1 MKREF
6 TPFDNSQGHE
16 QPHPEQTPTP
26 QNWSRSP
33 VNAQPNI
40 PHGPIAQPQE
50 GPSPQMPRRPGGS
63 GLLSNWKSAQL
74 QQGQQPNPA
83 PGVVTPA
90 LPLPPQPR
98 PQGPITNPAH
108 NQQNLQ
114 SFMAAP
120 ISPHQSGVNALP
132 ALFNGTNGS
141 NGANGQSVPLPQG
154 PHTQNVAPFQRQPQN
169 PELQP
174 GNALPFTAQQ
184 PGNGQAAAPFNPN
197 SPPFASGQQRQ
208 PYQFPG
214 TQPTPGQANQQG
226 QPNQP
231 FGPQPVV
238 PGQPQNPWQQ
248 GQMRQMGPMGPTNGG
263 LPPGMTR
270 PGGNGPGG
278 GQGGNGGKKN
288 SRKKKRRFPIWARVV
303 VAVLAVLIVAASS
316 GFIYYQVNFAGAV
329 NGITNKQ
336 VSRIN
341 GEENPNAN
349 RDPNNV
355 LSGGRL
361 NILLLGSDTDQ
372 KFAGVFLSQTDIVV
386 TIDPTTGSVAML
398 SIPRDTWLHA
408 AESNGNDNGMMKL
421 DQTYGRGGIANT
433 RATIEQDFGIP
444 INYYAWVGLNGF
456 IKVIDTVGGID
467 VDVLHPI
474 TDDNYPDDV
483 GNKDVYAYKRLDLAP
498 GPQHLDGPTALE
510 YVRSRHA
517 DLVGDFGRSARQQQ
531 VLSQLKTK
539 LQNPGI
545 IGQLPTLAN
554 DLNGYVTTDMALPQV
569 FQLMNFARTINQSTI
584 KQVILDGSY
593 SRTVNSYQTSYGPQD
608 IVVLNCS
615 TVQPLI
621 TQLFALG
628 NKAQCNTGI
637 SYNGTAQ
644 PVASVSHP
652 SLQAIATT
660 SASPISTANASNTT
674 DLWQTFSQMASLSK
688 LSMTNGYNGLF
699 GLRSLLDLL
708 CFVTF
713 ESPIG
718 LQV

>member
-1 MKREF
+1 VKREF

-16 QPHPEQTPTP
+16 QPQPEQTPMS

-50 GPSPQMPRRPGGS
+50 GPPPQMPRRPGGS
-63 GLLSNWKSAQL
+63 GLLSNWKSVQN
-74 QQGQQPNPA
+74 QQGQQEQQPNPA
-83 PGVVTPA
+83 PNMIAPA
-90 LPLPPQPR
+90 MPAR
-98 PQGPITNPAH
+98 PQGPITDPSH
-108 NQQNLQ
+108 NQQNIQ

-132 ALFNGTNGS
+132 SLF
-141 NGANGQSVPLPQG
+141 NGANGPNEPNGLPVHPQQG
-154 PHTQNVAPFQRQPQN
+154 PYTQNVPPFQQQPQRQG
-169 PELQP
+169 PQP
-174 GNALPFTAQQ
+174 ANALPFTAQQ
-184 PGNGQAAAPFNPN
+184 SGNGQAASPFNPN
-197 SPPFASGQQRQ
+197 SSPFASGQQRQ
-208 PYQFPG
+208 PYQFPSA
-214 TQPTPGQANQQG
+214 QPPGQSNQPG

-231 FGPQPVV
+231 NQPFEPQPM

-248 GQMRQMGPMGPTNGG
+248 GQVRQMVPMGPTNGG
-263 LPPGMTR
+263 VPPGMTR
-270 PGGNGPGG
+270 PGG
-278 GQGGNGGKKN
+278 GQGGNGDKKN

-303 VAVLAVLIVAASS
+303 VAMLAVLIVAASS
-316 GFIYYQVNFAGAV
+316 GFIYYQINFAGAI

-336 VSRIN
+336 VSRIS

-386 TIDPTTGSVAML
+386 TIDPATNSVAML

-408 AESNGNDNGMMKL
+408 AESNGADNGMMKL

-444 INYYAWVGLNGF
+444 INYYAWVGLDGF

-531 VLSQLKTK
+531 ILSQLKTK

-593 SRTVNSYQTSYGPQD
+593 SRTVNNYSTSYGPQD
-608 IVVLNCS
+608 IVVLNCT
-615 TVQPLI
+615 TVQPLMA
-621 TQLFALG
+621 QLFALG

-637 SYNGTAQ
+637 SYNGTPQ
-644 PVASVSHP
+644 PVASVSQP
-652 SLQAIATT
+652 LPQAIATT
-660 SASPISTANASNTT
+660 SASPVSTANTSNTT

-688 LSMTNGYNGLF
+688 LSMNNGYNGLF

>member
-6 TPFDNSQGHE
+6 TPLDNSQGNE
-16 QPHPEQTPTP
+16 QPQPEQAPLS
-26 QNWSRSP
+26 QAWSRSP
-33 VNAQPNI
+33 SNAQPDM
-40 PHGPIAQPQE
+40 PHGPIAQPQV
-50 GPSPQMPRRPGGS
+50 PPRRPGGS
-63 GLLSNWKSAQL
+63 GLLSNWKAAQN
-74 QQGQQPNPA
+74 QQGQQGQPGQQANPA
-83 PGVVTPA
+83 PSMIAPSM
-90 LPLPPQPR
+90 PPR
-98 PQGPITNPAH
+98 PQGPVTDPSH
-108 NQQNLQ
+108 NQQNVQ
-114 SFMAAP
+114 SLMAAP

-132 ALFNGTNGS
+132 NLL
-141 NGANGQSVPLPQG
+141 NGANGSHGANGQPVPPQQG
-154 PHTQNVAPFQRQPQN
+154 PFIQNAPPVQQQPRK
-169 PELQP
+169 P
-174 GNALPFTAQQ
+174 GPPSSNAPPFTVQQ
-184 PGNGQAAAPFNPN
+184 PGNGQAAPFNSNP
-197 SPPFASGQQRQ
+197 SPFASGQQRQ
-208 PYQFPG
+208 PYQFPDA
-214 TQPTPGQANQQG
+214 QPLEPTKP
-226 QPNQP
+226 P
-231 FGPQPVV
+231 
-238 PGQPQNPWQQ
+238 
-248 GQMRQMGPMGPTNGG
+248 GPTNGG
-263 LPPGMTR
+263 VPPGMW
-270 PGGNGPGG
+270 GPGSN
-278 GQGGNGGKKN
+278 GQGGNGGKKH
-288 SRKKKRRFPIWARVV
+288 SRKKIRRFPIWARVV
-303 VAVLAVLIVAASS
+303 VAMLAVLTIVIST
-316 GFIYYQVNFAGAV
+316 GVIYYQMNFAGAV
-329 NGITNKQ
+329 NSITNKQ

-341 GEENPNAN
+341 GEENPNSN

-386 TIDPTTGSVAML
+386 TIDPATGSVAML

-408 AESNGNDNGMMKL
+408 AENGVPADNYMMKL

-433 RATIEQDFGIP
+433 RATIEQDFGIS

-474 TDDNYPDDV
+474 TDDNYPDDI
-483 GNKDVYAYKRLDLAP
+483 GTKDVYAYKRLDLAP

-531 VLSQLKTK
+531 ILSQLKTK

-545 IGQLPTLAN
+545 VGQLPALAN

-569 FQLMNFARTINQSTI
+569 FQLMNFARTINQSAI

-593 SRTVNSYQTSYGPQD
+593 SRTVNNFQTSYGPQD
-608 IVVLNCS
+608 IVVMNCS

-621 TQLFALG
+621 AQLFAVG

-637 SYNGTAQ
+637 SYNGTTQ
-644 PVASVSHP
+644 PVAAVSQPLPLAIASPVANSVS
-652 SLQAIATT
+652 TT
-660 SASPISTANASNTT
+660 HTT
-674 DLWQTFSQMASLSK
+674 DLWQTFSQMANLSK
-688 LSMTNGYNGLF
+688 LSMSNGYNGLF